1 MIAVSHRSR
10 TILRV
15 SFLVLL
21 VAGCAERR
29 LRIPRPSPD
38 DAGTADASS
47 LDLSAGDLGA
57 LPDLGVTDL
66 GAAADLGRDL
76 GGSADLGLTDLGASV
91 DLGRD
96 LGASTDLGVTDLGP
110 TDLGP
115 RDLGAAD
122 LGRDAGPISGVT
134 VSFPSVGDTWTRAGE
149 HLWEAGTSVQG
160 VRSVALA
167 TVGRVSIAATLEA
180 NALTCD
186 GQDMRLVVDGRV
198 AGTFTISGGD
208 TVVNRDFTFVS
219 GPVSGGVVT
228 LRYENAREVASG
240 CGSARFDKTLS
251 TLTLAP

>member
-1 MIAVSHRSR
+1 MSHRARS
-10 TILRV
+10 ILCV
-15 SFLVLL
+15 SFLVLF
-21 VAGCAERR
+21 VAACAERR
-29 LRIPRPSPD
+29 LRTPRPSPD

-57 LPDLGVTDL
+57 LPDLGAIDL
-66 GAAADLGRDL
+66 GAGADLGRDL
-76 GGSADLGLTDLGASV
+76 GGSADLGFA
-91 DLGRD
+91 D

-110 TDLGP
+110 P
-115 RDLGAAD
+115 DLGAPD

-134 VSFPSVGDTWTRAGE
+134 VSFPSVGDTWTRSGE

-167 TVGRVSIAATLEA
+167 SVGRVSIAATLEA

>member
-1 MIAVSHRSR
+1 M
-10 TILRV
+10 
-15 SFLVLL
+15 
-21 VAGCAERR
+21 
-29 LRIPRPSPD
+29 
-38 DAGTADASS
+38 ADASS

-57 LPDLGVTDL
+57 LPDLGVIDL
-66 GAAADLGRDL
+66 GSGVDLGRDL
-76 GGSADLGLTDLGASV
+76 GPSTDLGLADLGAPV

-96 LGASTDLGVTDLGP
+96 LGASADLGV

-134 VSFPSVGDTWTRAGE
+134 VSFPAIVDTWTSSGE
-149 HLWEAGTSVQG
+149 HLWEAGSSVEG
-160 VRSVALA
+160 VRSVALVS
-167 TVGRVSIAATLEA
+167 VGRVVIAATLEA

-208 TVVNRDFTFVS
+208 TVINRDFTFAS

-240 CGSARFDKTLS
+240 CGSARFDKALS